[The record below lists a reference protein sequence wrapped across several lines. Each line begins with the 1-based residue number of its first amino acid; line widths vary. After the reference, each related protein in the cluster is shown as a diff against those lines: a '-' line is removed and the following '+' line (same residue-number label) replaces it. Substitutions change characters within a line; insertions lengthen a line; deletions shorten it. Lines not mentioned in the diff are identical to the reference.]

1 MPRNLINKQYKQE
14 SVRAV
19 DKKELKKIIDS
30 AIIHELMKETK
41 KGLKLTVEGKK
52 IIVKKG
58 VADFV

>member
-1 MPRNLINKQYKQE
+1 M
-14 SVRAV
+14 RAV